1 MFLYALAGWAALVP
15 FAIGNGVFRQ
25 AVLVPRLGERA
36 GHVASTFM
44 LSAFVFLFAAAFLR
58 LVPDEQSVRDLLTV
72 SFTWV
77 IATVLFEFVF
87 GHFVMGAPWE
97 RLLADYNIF
106 KGRIW
111 SLVLLSEFAAPI
123 MMGRLFG
130 L

>member
-1 MFLYALAGWAALVP
+1 MVPYALAGWAALVP

-25 AVLVPRLGERA
+25 AVLVPRFGDRA

-44 LSAFVFLFAAAFLR
+44 LSAFLFLFAAVFLWI
-58 LVPDEQSVRDLLTV
+58 VPDEQALRDLLTV

-97 RLLADYNIF
+97 RLLADYNIS

-111 SLVLLSEFAAPI
+111 SLVLLSEFVAPI

>member
-1 MFLYALAGWAALVP
+1 MVLYALAAWLVLIP

-25 AVLVPRLGERA
+25 AVIIPRFGERA

-44 LSAFVFLFAAAFLR
+44 LSAFVFLFAAVFLW
-58 LVPDEQSVRDLLTV
+58 LVPDEQSRRDLLTI

-87 GHFVMGAPWE
+87 GHFVMGASWE

-106 KGRIW
+106 RGRIW
-111 SLVLLSEFAAPI
+111 SLVLLSEFVAP
-123 MMGRLFG
+123 MATGRLFG